1 MLVDLFDTHKS
12 ADLLL
17 CIFMPSRYAYCDSVA
32 AHSENRASG
41 DAGSRDVDGDSFDD
55 PQLLANLHQ
64 NHESAAVI
72 RTFLTLMAAC
82 HTVVPD
88 TQSSL
93 GDGGGA
99 TGDIEYQASSPD
111 ERALVTAAKNL
122 GQSTPP
128 RI

>member
-1 MLVDLFDTHKS
+1 MCV
-12 ADLLL
+12 
-17 CIFMPSRYAYCDSVA
+17 CVA

-41 DAGSRDVDGDSFDD
+41 DAGSRDDVGDSFDD

-93 GDGGGA
+93 GGGA

-122 GQSTPP
+122 GQSLLL
-128 RI
+128 

>member
-1 MLVDLFDTHKS
+1 M
-12 ADLLL
+12 
-17 CIFMPSRYAYCDSVA
+17 CICVA

-41 DAGSRDVDGDSFDD
+41 DAGSCDVGDSFDD

-93 GDGGGA
+93 GGGGGGA

-122 GQSTPP
+122 GQSLPLLLLP
-128 RI
+128 VLVLVVRMYL